1 MVVSAVDQWIH
12 YGSCCPC
19 DRSPAAFTDGHL
31 HSQTQR
37 CLCCVLG
44 ENKHCVFISVFIS
57 DVKCTYLC
65 PPDVFKHC
73 DWNQESVTGDT
84 GSVPCLPGDTCW
96 WKDGEFTLEHSIS
109 HSMGVGTGAQ
119 RVFIFLFSFYLCVLN
134 FNTLHLIQAGQ
145 KLTFVVNLFKQF

>member
-1 MVVSAVDQWIH
+1 MLYVLRCGGVCRWLSQPLISGYTVAAAVHVTVHQLPLLMGISIVRHRGVFAVFWVRI
-12 YGSCCPC
+12 STVC
-19 DRSPAAFTDGHL
+19 
-31 HSQTQR
+31 
-37 CLCCVLG
+37 
-44 ENKHCVFISVFIS
+44 FISVFIS
-57 DVKCTYLC
+57 YVKCTYLC
-65 PPDVFKHC
+65 PPDVFKYC

-134 FNTLHLIQAGQ
+134 LNTLHLI
-145 KLTFVVNLFKQF
+145 